1 MHAVKLG
8 RQDDMSS
15 GSTRNIYQEIRLS
28 LRRTARIEGLQCF
41 SIRPGVAVLNHLVG
55 EGEAEETWE
64 EALKLECTKSLWY
77 QSRLYRC
84 NRILY
89 KRPSGE
95 NGDIVE
101 S

>member
-1 MHAVKLG
+1 
-8 RQDDMSS
+8 MSS

-28 LRRTARIEGLQCF
+28 LRRTTRIEGLQYF
-41 SIRPGVAVLNHLVG
+41 SIRTIVAVLNHLVG
-55 EGEAEETWE
+55 KREAEETWE

-84 NRILY
+84 NRTLY
-89 KRPSGE
+89 KHHSGE
-95 NGDIVE
+95 NGDIEE